1 MLCVRIFTTLI
12 ATLLN
17 SQYSGNLVGYS
28 VRKQMIDI
36 IPYFVSISFILLAM
50 VCIAFLPFTL
60 YIIALLQTIVGI
72 SLFFLIFERKKHV
85 EYLEIKGMIANGLN
99 AKLPNWLKVKK

>member
-1 MLCVRIFTTLI
+1 
-12 ATLLN
+12 
-17 SQYSGNLVGYS
+17 
-28 VRKQMIDI
+28 MIDI
-36 IPYFVSISFILLAM
+36 MPYFFSISFILLAM

-60 YIIALLQTIVGI
+60 FIIALLQITVGV

-99 AKLPNWLKVKK
+99 SKLPQWLKIKI